1 MSNEVTAFPQPEKSG
16 TSSALRLLADAID
29 AGTNTTDFAFITI
42 AQDGEFGLST
52 EYDNQGYFGLIG
64 AINCV
69 ASKLENDFIHGG
81 AE

>member
-1 MSNEVTAFPQPEKSG
+1 MTNEVTAFPTPEKSG

-52 EYDNQGYFGLIG
+52 EYDNQGYFSLIG
-64 AINCV
+64 AVNGV
-69 ASKLENDFIHGG
+69 ATKLQNDFIQGDD
-81 AE
+81 E